1 MFICLYKHF
10 EFAFLYKF
18 KEEQNKGI
26 TSEISFFFVVFENVC
41 GKFSDNLI
49 KTVDRITAA

>member
-1 MFICLYKHF
+1 MYKHF
-10 EFAFLYKF
+10 EFAFLYKL

-26 TSEISFFFVVFENVC
+26 TSEISFFFVAFENVC

-49 KTVDRITAA
+49 KIVDRITAA